1 VWGTADAFHYAYRAL
16 DGDGSIVARVTSV
29 EAVHA
34 WTKAGVMIRNSL
46 SPSAA
51 QAFMLVAASP
61 LKGVPYQRRLADG
74 GSSISTPGSQST
86 APRWVKLTRA
96 GNTITGYESADGTTW
111 TQVGTSTFSMSPVV
125 YVGLAVSSHVSGTLA
140 TATFDSVVIQQQ

>member
-74 GSSISTPGSQST
+74 GSTISTPGSQST

-111 TQVGTSTFSMSPVV
+111 TQVGTSTFSMTPVV